1 MIKPKTLSQ
10 NEARQGSRRINASGF
25 LFLCM
30 TRQILFLCM
39 TRQILRTD
47 PPGRFAQ
54 PIRQKHSPKVFQP
67 EISQKQSG
75 RSVQSRA
82 AVF

>member
-25 LFLCM
+25 
-30 TRQILFLCM
+30 LFLCM

>member
-30 TRQILFLCM
+30 TRQIL
-39 TRQILRTD
+39 RTD
-47 PPGRFAQ
+47 PAKAFAKSF
-54 PIRQKHSPKVFQP
+54 P
-67 EISQKQSG
+67 
-75 RSVQSRA
+75 A
-82 AVF
+82 

>member
-30 TRQILFLCM
+30 TRLSMHDPADFAHRSAGQI
-39 TRQILRTD
+39 RTAD
-47 PPGRFAQ
+47 PAKAFANSF
-54 PIRQKHSPKVFQP
+54 P
-67 EISQKQSG
+67 
-75 RSVQSRA
+75 A
-82 AVF
+82 